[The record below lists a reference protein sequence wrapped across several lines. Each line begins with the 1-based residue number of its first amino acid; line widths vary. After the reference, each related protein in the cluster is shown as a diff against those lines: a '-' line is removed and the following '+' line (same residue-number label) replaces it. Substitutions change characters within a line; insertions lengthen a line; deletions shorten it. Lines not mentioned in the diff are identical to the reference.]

1 MKKLTVVGIGPG
13 AYEQMTIQA
22 AAALGQ
28 AQVIVGYTAY
38 VDLVRDHFPD
48 KRFCATPMTKEVERC
63 ELAFQEAMAGQ
74 DVAVIC
80 SGDAGVY
87 GMSGL
92 IYEVGQR
99 YPQVEIAVV
108 PGVTAAL
115 SGGAVLGA
123 PLIHDFAVVSLSDR
137 LTPWEKIEKRL
148 LAAAEADFVV
158 CLYNPASRTRRDY
171 LQRACA
177 LLLRF
182 REPETVCGVVK
193 NIGRAGQASQ
203 VCSLSRLG
211 ELEVDMFTTVFVG
224 SSQTQELDGHMVTPR
239 GLSAMRQ
246 ALIFSGTSDGSSLA
260 VCLAAGDGR

>member
-1 MKKLTVVGIGPG
+1 MVP
-13 AYEQMTIQA
+13 
-22 AAALGQ
+22 
-28 AQVIVGYTAY
+28 
-38 VDLVRDHFPD
+38 
-48 KRFCATPMTKEVERC
+48 
-63 ELAFQEAMAGQ
+63 
-74 DVAVIC
+74 
-80 SGDAGVY
+80 VY
-87 GMSGL
+87 K
-92 IYEVGQR
+92 
-99 YPQVEIAVV
+99 
-108 PGVTAAL
+108 TTL

-224 SSQTQELDGHMVTPR
+224 NSQTQELDGHMVTPR
-239 GLSAMRQ
+239 GYRL
-246 ALIFSGTSDGSSLA
+246 
-260 VCLAAGDGR
+260 